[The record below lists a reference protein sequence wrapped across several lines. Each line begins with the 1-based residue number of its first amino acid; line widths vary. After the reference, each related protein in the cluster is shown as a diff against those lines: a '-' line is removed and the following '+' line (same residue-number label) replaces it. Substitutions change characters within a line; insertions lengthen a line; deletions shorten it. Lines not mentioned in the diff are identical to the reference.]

1 MTNEKVKV
9 FDRKEKSLTIEKAKV
24 FKRAVKS

>member
-1 MTNEKVKV
+1 MAIEKVKV
-9 FDRKEKSLTIEKAKV
+9 FNRKEKSLTIGKIKV